1 MKAKRKNFSRS
12 RLNQAIALALLT
24 TAATPVMAGSGSCVD
39 GSNTIS
45 GAETDTCW
53 LDPGDSLNVTGT
65 GSITGLSGH
74 GIYVYGGSNSIT
86 NAGTID
92 ADYTGLYL
100 YGSLTNG
107 NVVNS
112 GTITAG
118 EHGVYVYGTSMINGN
133 FTNSGTI
140 DADSNGIYIYGNGG
154 LIVNGNFTNSGTIDA
169 GDHGIYIYGG
179 VSTITG
185 NFVNSGLL
193 ETSYAGIYI
202 YGGSLNIQGDFI
214 NSGTIDAQGNGIYV
228 YGMGDRGATFRVTG
242 DFINSGLIESGDSGV
257 YIYGQNSMIGGDL
270 INSGTII
277 AADYGMY
284 IYGAVHGK
292 IENSGTIESGW
303 SGIYIHN
310 SGAAA
315 ESISN
320 TGTIISGGKGIAYA
334 GNVLGDVTNSGYIY
348 GDSGIYLFDSAYVGG
363 NVVNSG
369 TIVADYHGVYI
380 YGDVVGNVENSGTI
394 LSDYNGIYLYENSTV
409 SGSIINSGTVISS
422 EGHGIYLYGTVSG
435 NIENSGLIKSNDG
448 AIYIYGSSVGGDI
461 INSGT
466 IMSEDGR
473 GLYIYGNSIVGGSIN
488 NSGYI
493 YGDDSGIYIH
503 DSTVVGDIVNSGTI
517 IGDSYRGIYLYGHV
531 GGDIINTGTIQSGDG
546 YASIYVN
553 DYSSVGGEIKNSG
566 TLLGHLQID
575 AYNVDVSNSGLIHS
589 KDDDSYIEENYTQS
603 ASGTFRFNADNAT
616 TFGMLD
622 IDETGTFAAGTTLSV
637 DAQVGNTLADGDVL
651 NNVVT
656 AGTLSATSF
665 NVTDNLLALSFT
677 AAIDGD
683 TVDLTAAD
691 TGMTTVAAALGGSE
705 VATELDAI
713 IAADPSGELAFAIG
727 SASTVGELE
736 EAVEATQPALAGGVA
751 LASIDFVTAFD
762 NIVNA
767 RQTGIASGDH
777 TFMNRNFWLKGYG
790 SFADQDKRDGVSGY
804 DVDSYGFAAGVD
816 GETSANWTVGAA
828 ISYTRSDVESKV
840 SIGSH
845 DIDAD
850 TLFGKIYATNKLSA
864 DTVLNLQAGIGFSDF
879 DSKRVV
885 ASGDVA
891 SADYDAKHFRASAE
905 WARMYQRSADTTVSP
920 YVRAEYRY
928 VDVDGYTESGAG
940 VFNLD
945 VDDDSA
951 DSLILGV
958 GVRGSHTTSNNWVL
972 TGDVGI
978 GYDAMTDKSSL
989 TASYEGGTGAQFT
1002 VDGMEPSKLVYNLGL
1017 GAKYQ
1022 LQNGTEIRA
1031 GYDLNGREDYTDQS
1045 LSVKARWKF

>member
-1 MKAKRKNFSRS
+1 
-12 RLNQAIALALLT
+12 
-24 TAATPVMAGSGSCVD
+24 MAGSGSCVD

-45 GAETDTCW
+45 GAATDTCW

-65 GSITGLSGH
+65 GSITDGSGH
-74 GIYVYGGSNSIT
+74 GIYVYGGSGSIT
-86 NAGTID
+86 NAGTIEAGD
-92 ADYTGLYL
+92 TGLYL
-100 YGSLTNG
+100 YGSLTQG

-112 GTITAG
+112 GTITSDDNA
-118 EHGVYVYGTSMINGN
+118 VYVYGSSTITGN

-140 DADSNGIYIYGNGG
+140 SANQNGVYIYGG
-154 LIVNGNFTNSGTIDA
+154 LAVNGNFTNSGTIDA
-169 GDHGIYIYGG
+169 GDHGMYLYGG
-179 VSTITG
+179 VSTIGG

-193 ETSYAGIYI
+193 DVDYAGIYI

-214 NSGTIDAQGNGIYV
+214 NSGTIHSENGHGIYV
-228 YGMGDRGATFRVTG
+228 YGQGDKGAALRITG
-242 DFINSGLIESGDSGV
+242 DLINSGLIDTDDSGI

-270 INSGTII
+270 INSGTILGGDHGI
-277 AADYGMY
+277 Y
-284 IYGAVHGK
+284 IYGAVHGN
-292 IENSGTIESGW
+292 IENSGTIESDW
-303 SGIYIHN
+303 TGIYIHN

-315 ESISN
+315 QSISN

-348 GDSGIYLFDSAYVGG
+348 GDSGIYLFDNSYVGG
-363 NVVNSG
+363 NLVNSG
-369 TIVADYHGVYI
+369 TISAGYNGLYVYGTI
-380 YGDVVGNVENSGTI
+380 AGNIENSGTI
-394 LSDYNGIYLYENSTV
+394 ISGYKGIYLYDGASVGGDILNSGVIDSEYNGIYLYDATV
-409 SGSIINSGTVISS
+409 GGSIINTGTILSDS
-422 EGHGIYLYGTVSG
+422 DHGIYLYGTNVGG
-435 NIENSGLIKSNDG
+435 NIENSGLIKSDEGSIYLYRSNIG
-448 AIYIYGSSVGGDI
+448 GSILNSGTIFSEGYRGLYIYGNTVIGGDVNNSGYIYGGDTGIYIHDSSIAGDI

-466 IMSEDGR
+466 I
-473 GLYIYGNSIVGGSIN
+473 
-488 NSGYI
+488 
-493 YGDDSGIYIH
+493 
-503 DSTVVGDIVNSGTI
+503 
-517 IGDSYRGIYLYGHV
+517 IGDNYRGIYLYGSV
-531 GGDIINTGTIQSGDG
+531 GGDVINTGTISSGDG
-546 YASIYVN
+546 YASIYVH
-553 DYSSVGGEIKNSG
+553 DESAIGGEIRNSG

-575 AYNVDVSNSGLIHS
+575 AYNVDVTNSGLLHTM
-589 KDDDSYIEENYTQS
+589 DDDSYIEENYTQS
-603 ASGTFRFNADNAT
+603 AEGTFRFNADNST
-616 TFGMLD
+616 TFGTLD
-622 IDETGTFAAGTTLSV
+622 VDETGTFAAGSTLSV

-656 AGTLSATSF
+656 AGTLDASTF

-713 IAADPSGELAFAIG
+713 MAADPSGELAFAIG

-777 TFMNRNFWLKGYG
+777 TLMNRNFWLKGYG

-850 TLFGKIYATNKLSA
+850 TVFGKIYATNKLSA

-920 YVRAEYRY
+920 YVRAEYRH

-940 VFNLD
+940 AFNLD

-958 GVRGSHTTSNNWVL
+958 GVRGSHTTANNWVL